1 MTLNWSDAGRAGLVG
16 AALLGIAAYAVF
28 GFQHGFEEQ
37 VGWYLALLPGAVV
50 AAAIADVARQTAP
63 GAGRVAF
70 WGLLFGLN
78 FLWYFGICFAAIK
91 TYRFVS
97 NVTKNP

>member
-1 MTLNWSDAGRAGLVG
+1 MTLNLSDTGRAGLVG
-16 AALLGIAAYAVF
+16 TSLLVIAAYAVF

-37 VGWYLALLPGAVV
+37 VAWYLVLLPGAII
-50 AAAIADVARQTAP
+50 AAAIVDTVRHTVP
-63 GAGRVAF
+63 SVERVAF

-78 FLWYFGICFAAIK
+78 FLWYFGICFVAIK
-91 TYRFVS
+91 VYRFVS